1 MIYEIIYF
9 SVGFCIGLV
18 LAEQKLRKP
27 ITFNCIEDLEIT
39 KRKFLKTFDKYC
51 QTEELPRINES
62 ETQTE
67 EWIINPNL
75 LSS

>member
-9 SVGFCIGLV
+9 SVGVCMGFILN
-18 LAEQKLRKP
+18 ENFKKP

-67 EWIINPNL
+67 EWEINPNL

>member
-1 MIYEIIYF
+1 MIYHIIYF
-9 SVGFCIGLV
+9 SVGFV
-18 LAEQKLRKP
+18 LGIVLSENLKKP

-67 EWIINPNL
+67 EWEINPNL